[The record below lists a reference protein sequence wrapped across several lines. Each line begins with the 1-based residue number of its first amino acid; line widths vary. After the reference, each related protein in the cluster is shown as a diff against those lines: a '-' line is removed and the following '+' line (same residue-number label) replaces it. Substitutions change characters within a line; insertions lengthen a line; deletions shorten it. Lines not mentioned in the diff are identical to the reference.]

1 MNYFCLAFPEKGEQ
15 WVEGGKHK
23 TAGAMLP
30 HRTIKPM
37 SQRALSVFQD
47 FPNTSKGQGEIPSVG
62 GIVNLNVF

>member
-1 MNYFCLAFPEKGEQ
+1 MLKIMNYFCLAFPKKGEQ

-37 SQRALSVFQD
+37 S
-47 FPNTSKGQGEIPSVG
+47 
-62 GIVNLNVF
+62 

>member
-30 HRTIKPM
+30 HRTIKPCH
-37 SQRALSVFQD
+37 REHFLFFRIFQIPVKGREK
-47 FPNTSKGQGEIPSVG
+47 FPQWGE
-62 GIVNLNVF
+62 L